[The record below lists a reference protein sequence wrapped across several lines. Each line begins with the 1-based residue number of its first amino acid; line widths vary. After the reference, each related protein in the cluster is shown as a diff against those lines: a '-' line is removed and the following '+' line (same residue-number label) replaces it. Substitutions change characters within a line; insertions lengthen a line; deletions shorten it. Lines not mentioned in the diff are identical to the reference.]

1 MISPVKYLHENHEYI
16 IFEYSKRYF
25 LFIVQ
30 FSGLFEL
37 SPDKIAA
44 GEDFEGDTRLSAGL
58 ITEINR
64 IIYAIREE
72 GLLTNKKAVE
82 NESNRKMSVSALN
95 LNLTPRC
102 NLACVYCYAKGG
114 DYERLDG
121 DMKIE
126 TVMSALRDAMP
137 HIDGSREF
145 RFEFFGGEP
154 LLNIDTIGSVLDWEE
169 KRAGAGSSII
179 NRISSNL
186 TQYSGEV
193 EDLFKRGNFI
203 LSISIDGGRETQNSQ
218 RPYRGGA
225 GSYDDIIANAKAV
238 KSKLPHLPL
247 VARMTVYNNAHGLLD
262 EIRELVAMN
271 IFDYC
276 SIYSAA
282 IDDRGHG
289 EVYMTDDFKKSFM
302 DFAES
307 YNELLADKK
316 NIFKGCLELNRYIGH
331 ILNGTCAANHCRA
344 GIGYFS
350 LSPDGSVHPCHRLIG
365 KPEFEIKG
373 GFKNLDSV
381 PGFWKTTVDMRER
394 CSLCAIRYFCGGGC
408 KQEALISTGD
418 PLGVSCKSCD
428 FSRLLFDSALMAS
441 IHLNGPALEKVRA
454 SSEKLSEM
462 FVLCG
467 QNVAANGRNTFQD
480 RLGHEL
486 KRFLL

>member
-1 MISPVKYLHENHEYI
+1 MNSPIRYLHENHEYI
-16 IFEYSKRYF
+16 IFEYLKRHF

-37 SPDKIAA
+37 SSEKIIT
-44 GEDFEGDTRLSAGL
+44 GEDNEGDPKLSPEF
-58 ITEINR
+58 ITSING
-64 IIYAIREE
+64 ILSLIREE
-72 GLLTNKKAVE
+72 ELFTNKKAVE
-82 NESNRKMSVSALN
+82 KDRGQKVSVSAVN

-126 TVMSALRDAMP
+126 TVMSALREALPYVDNMR
-137 HIDGSREF
+137 DF

-154 LLNIDTIGSVLDWEE
+154 LLNLDAIGSVLDWEE
-169 KRAGAGSSII
+169 KQNEVRKPII

-186 TQYSGEV
+186 TEYSGEV
-193 EDLFKRGNFI
+193 ERILERGNFI

-218 RPYRGGA
+218 RPYRGGP

-247 VARMTVYNNAHGLLD
+247 VARMTVYNNAPGLLD
-262 EIRELVAMN
+262 EVRELVAMN

-282 IDDRGHG
+282 IDDRGRG

-302 DFAES
+302 DLAES
-307 YNELLADKK
+307 YNELLAGEK

-331 ILNGTCAANHCRA
+331 ILNGTCATNHCRA

-365 KPEFEIKG
+365 RSEFEIKG
-373 GFKNLDSV
+373 GFKNIDST
-381 PGFWKTTVDMRER
+381 PDFWKTTVDMRDR

-428 FSRLLFDSALMAS
+428 FSRLLFESALAAFVR
-441 IHLNGPALEKVRA
+441 LAGVPLEKVRR

-467 QNVAANGRNTFQD
+467 QNIAASGRENFEG
-480 RLGHEL
+480 RIGPEL
-486 KRFLL
+486 KKFLL